1 MAKVNAVSE
10 GAPPPVTVTVAAQP
24 VEASPAVVG
33 GSGLV
38 LAAAG
43 PRVAD
48 LPLYIQRAFI
58 RKTLTLLLLQQL
70 LMLGVA
76 ALLRFALPGE
86 GIALLFPANSI
97 GKTVA
102 LGLGVIVFGT
112 IPLLA
117 YVRDRHPLNLVAT
130 VVWTLVFSLFIAGA
144 HTDGGVVRSYF
155 FFVVFSCTAAGIA
168 VMLVLCTMFTCPD
181 GGGEG
186 GRILLNPMA
195 AGVVGCAPPSRS
207 STLLAHTHALVKPSH
222 DTPSAHA
229 RAFPSALACVL
240 LHRSRL
246 RASSSHMPASVS
258 AAQAWVLLPRP
269 CHTTG
274 RRMPLP
280 VWTRASNDASHLA
293 VQGPCFLSAPS
304 SSTHRIR
311 HPSTRSATTS
321 QRSSSPLCYYFGS
334 PTTWQSSARK

>member
-117 YVRDRHPLNLVAT
+117 YVRDRHPLNLIAT

-195 AGVVGCAPPSRS
+195 AGVVGWAVFLVGAIVLYTQDS
-207 STLLAHTHALVKPSH
+207 SPFYSLGNYISAVVVASVLLLWIAYDMAKLCEKMQPDDYIKGVIYFYTDFLTFCCCCLA
-222 DTPSAHA
+222 T
-229 RAFPSALACVL
+229 ACV
-240 LHRSRL
+240 
-246 RASSSHMPASVS
+246 
-258 AAQAWVLLPRP
+258 
-269 CHTTG
+269 
-274 RRMPLP
+274 
-280 VWTRASNDASHLA
+280 
-293 VQGPCFLSAPS
+293 
-304 SSTHRIR
+304 
-311 HPSTRSATTS
+311 
-321 QRSSSPLCYYFGS
+321 
-334 PTTWQSSARK
+334 SSAIS